1 MQKPKIKDIKDLS
14 KSTPIK
20 IDVVIIVSQQSLVS
34 KSLILDY
41 VTQPIGTVKYIYC
54 LLYTSPSPRD

>member
-14 KSTPIK
+14 KCTPIK

-41 VTQPIGTVKYIYC
+41 VTQPIGTVEYI
-54 LLYTSPSPRD
+54 